1 MPVVSVLGYL
11 PKYLSRCLLLLRY
24 SASEG
29 VVPLLYIYGTTPT
42 SLSRQWPLELSSQ
55 VPVNC
60 RLGRLKGQELLE
72 ESAFVRNA
80 RSPGDARGMG
90 LIAGWMMMGLVS
102 MDLVVS

>member
-1 MPVVSVLGYL
+1 MLVKVW
-11 PKYLSRCLLLLRY
+11 CRY
-24 SASEG
+24 CTFT
-29 VVPLLYIYGTTPT
+29 VPLA